1 MKTIT
6 LWSIPMEEAKKVVIS
21 LRENTKCL
29 IDDGKL
35 DEALEMLRQAI
46 RISNDIVEEVTEKE
60 N

>member
-21 LRENTKCL
+21 LCDNAKCL